1 MFLNR
6 EKKYE
11 YLLYVFN
18 DFDKKICRF
27 KLIVIEFNIICFI
40 YI

>member
-1 MFLNR
+1 MFVNKFLNR

-18 DFDKKICRF
+18 DFDKKKKI
-27 KLIVIEFNIICFI
+27 KLFLKF
-40 YI
+40 

>member
-1 MFLNR
+1 MFVNMFLNR

-18 DFDKKICRF
+18 DFDKKF
-27 KLIVIEFNIICFI
+27 VDLN
-40 YI
+40 